1 MKIDFNNVRRSAIAN
16 YNDAVRSLPD
26 DCSNS
31 FRRAMKD
38 LRMDLVAIAATYV
51 PDEPDFAC
59 VLDDNL
65 NVEDIDDE

>member
-1 MKIDFNNVRRSAIAN
+1 
-16 YNDAVRSLPD
+16 
-26 DCSNS
+26 
-31 FRRAMKD
+31 MKD
-38 LRMDLVAIAATYV
+38 MRMDLVAIAATYV